1 MAAIRR
7 VGLRDAMSLPLHAL
21 SGGQLQRALFARAMV
36 QDADL
41 VILDEPFAGVD
52 QKTESDLL
60 ALILEWTENGK
71 AVVLVSHDLSSVL
84 NHATNALLL
93 GDGRARFGA
102 PCEVLTSENL
112 IDQGYMTSSQAQW
125 LSGLYREASPMF
137 DTLEAWWSYEFVR
150 RAVIATL
157 VLSISVAPVGCFMV
171 LRRLSLA
178 GEALAHAIVPG
189 IAIAFLISGGLTVGA
204 MLVGGVIAGLA
215 VALSAT
221 MLARLSIIRE
231 EAGLAS
237 LYLIALAIGIFIL
250 SLNGS
255 AVPLKSFLF
264 GKILG
269 LSDGTLILI
278 GATATITLL
287 SFAFMLRPLIVSTLD
302 PGFLKAN

>member
-1 MAAIRR
+1 
-7 VGLRDAMSLPLHAL
+7 
-21 SGGQLQRALFARAMV
+21 
-36 QDADL
+36 
-41 VILDEPFAGVD
+41 
-52 QKTESDLL
+52 
-60 ALILEWTENGK
+60 
-71 AVVLVSHDLSSVL
+71 
-84 NHATNALLL
+84 
-93 GDGRARFGA
+93 
-102 PCEVLTSENL
+102 
-112 IDQGYMTSSQAQW
+112 
-125 LSGLYREASPMF
+125 MF

-269 LSDGTLILI
+269 LSDGTLVLI

-302 PGFLKAN
+302 PGFFESQLKRPWIVQIWFMLLVVLNLIASFRALGTLMAVGLMILPATSARYWVSSLTGYVLVSMAIAMASCMIGIALSLTFTDIPTGPCIVIVAGGLFLFSLVLGPNGLRASTHQR

>member
-1 MAAIRR
+1 
-7 VGLRDAMSLPLHAL
+7 
-21 SGGQLQRALFARAMV
+21 
-36 QDADL
+36 
-41 VILDEPFAGVD
+41 
-52 QKTESDLL
+52 
-60 ALILEWTENGK
+60 
-71 AVVLVSHDLSSVL
+71 
-84 NHATNALLL
+84 
-93 GDGRARFGA
+93 
-102 PCEVLTSENL
+102 
-112 IDQGYMTSSQAQW
+112 
-125 LSGLYREASPMF
+125 MF

-302 PGFLKAN
+302 PGFFESQLKRPWIVQIWFMLLVVLNLIASFRALGTLMAVGLMILPATSARYWVSSLTGYVLVSMAIAMASCMIGIALSLTFTDIPTGPCIVIVAGGLFLFSLVLGPNGLRASTHQR

>member
-1 MAAIRR
+1 
-7 VGLRDAMSLPLHAL
+7 
-21 SGGQLQRALFARAMV
+21 
-36 QDADL
+36 
-41 VILDEPFAGVD
+41 
-52 QKTESDLL
+52 
-60 ALILEWTENGK
+60 
-71 AVVLVSHDLSSVL
+71 
-84 NHATNALLL
+84 
-93 GDGRARFGA
+93 
-102 PCEVLTSENL
+102 
-112 IDQGYMTSSQAQW
+112 
-125 LSGLYREASPMF
+125 MF

-302 PGFLKAN
+302 PGFFESQLRRPWIVQIWFMLLVVLNLIASFRALGTLMAVGLMILPATSARYWVSSLTGYVLVSMAIAMASCMIGIALSLTFTDIPTGPCIVIVAGGLFLFSLVLGPNGLRASTQQR

>member
-1 MAAIRR
+1 
-7 VGLRDAMSLPLHAL
+7 
-21 SGGQLQRALFARAMV
+21 
-36 QDADL
+36 
-41 VILDEPFAGVD
+41 
-52 QKTESDLL
+52 
-60 ALILEWTENGK
+60 
-71 AVVLVSHDLSSVL
+71 
-84 NHATNALLL
+84 
-93 GDGRARFGA
+93 
-102 PCEVLTSENL
+102 
-112 IDQGYMTSSQAQW
+112 
-125 LSGLYREASPMF
+125 MF

-150 RAVIATL
+150 RAVMATL

-302 PGFLKAN
+302 PGFFESQLRRPWIVQIWFMLLVVLNLIASFRALGTLMAVGLMILPATSARYWVSSLTGYVLVSMAIAMASCMIGIALSLTFTDIPTGPCIVIVAGGLFLFSLVLGPNGLRASTHQR

>member
-71 AVVLVSHDLSSVL
+71 AVVLVSHDFYSVL

-125 LSGLYREASPMF
+125 LSGLYREGRRPCL
-137 DTLEAWWSYEFVR
+137 TL
-150 RAVIATL
+150 L
-157 VLSISVAPVGCFMV
+157 K
-171 LRRLSLA
+171 
-178 GEALAHAIVPG
+178 PG
-189 IAIAFLISGGLTVGA
+189 GA
-204 MLVGGVIAGLA
+204 MNLCAA
-215 VALSAT
+215 
-221 MLARLSIIRE
+221 
-231 EAGLAS
+231 
-237 LYLIALAIGIFIL
+237 
-250 SLNGS
+250 
-255 AVPLKSFLF
+255 
-264 GKILG
+264 
-269 LSDGTLILI
+269 
-278 GATATITLL
+278 LL
-287 SFAFMLRPLIVSTLD
+287 SQRWC
-302 PGFLKAN
+302 

>member
-1 MAAIRR
+1 
-7 VGLRDAMSLPLHAL
+7 
-21 SGGQLQRALFARAMV
+21 
-36 QDADL
+36 
-41 VILDEPFAGVD
+41 
-52 QKTESDLL
+52 
-60 ALILEWTENGK
+60 
-71 AVVLVSHDLSSVL
+71 
-84 NHATNALLL
+84 
-93 GDGRARFGA
+93 
-102 PCEVLTSENL
+102 
-112 IDQGYMTSSQAQW
+112 
-125 LSGLYREASPMF
+125 MF

-189 IAIAFLISGGLTVGA
+189 IAIAFLVSGGLTVGA

-278 GATATITLL
+278 GATASITLL
-287 SFAFMLRPLIVSTLD
+287 SFAFMLRPLIVGTLD
-302 PGFLKAN
+302 PGFFESQLQRPWIVQIWFMLLVVLNLIASFRALGTLMAVGLMILPATSARYWVSSLTGYVLVSMVIAMSSCMIGIGLSLTFTDIPTGPCIVIVAGGLFLFSLALGPNGLRASTQQR

>member
-1 MAAIRR
+1 
-7 VGLRDAMSLPLHAL
+7 
-21 SGGQLQRALFARAMV
+21 
-36 QDADL
+36 
-41 VILDEPFAGVD
+41 
-52 QKTESDLL
+52 
-60 ALILEWTENGK
+60 
-71 AVVLVSHDLSSVL
+71 
-84 NHATNALLL
+84 
-93 GDGRARFGA
+93 
-102 PCEVLTSENL
+102 
-112 IDQGYMTSSQAQW
+112 
-125 LSGLYREASPMF
+125 MF

-157 VLSISVAPVGCFMV
+157 VLSISVAPVGCFIV

-189 IAIAFLISGGLTVGA
+189 IAIAFLISGGLTVAA

-302 PGFLKAN
+302 PGFFESQLKRPWIVQIWFMLLVVLNLIASFRALGTLMAVGLMILPATSARYWVSSLTGYVLVSMAIAMASCMIGIALSLTFTDIPTGPCIVIVAGGLFLFSLVLGPNGLRASTQQR

>member
-1 MAAIRR
+1 
-7 VGLRDAMSLPLHAL
+7 
-21 SGGQLQRALFARAMV
+21 
-36 QDADL
+36 
-41 VILDEPFAGVD
+41 
-52 QKTESDLL
+52 
-60 ALILEWTENGK
+60 
-71 AVVLVSHDLSSVL
+71 
-84 NHATNALLL
+84 
-93 GDGRARFGA
+93 
-102 PCEVLTSENL
+102 
-112 IDQGYMTSSQAQW
+112 
-125 LSGLYREASPMF
+125 MF

-302 PGFLKAN
+302 PGFFESQLKRPWIVQIWFMLLVVLNLIASFRALGTLMAVGLMILPATSARYWVSSLTGYVLVSMAIAMASCMIGIALSLTFTDIPTGPCIVIVAGGLFLFSLLLGPNGLRASTHQR

>member
-1 MAAIRR
+1 
-7 VGLRDAMSLPLHAL
+7 
-21 SGGQLQRALFARAMV
+21 
-36 QDADL
+36 
-41 VILDEPFAGVD
+41 
-52 QKTESDLL
+52 
-60 ALILEWTENGK
+60 
-71 AVVLVSHDLSSVL
+71 
-84 NHATNALLL
+84 
-93 GDGRARFGA
+93 
-102 PCEVLTSENL
+102 
-112 IDQGYMTSSQAQW
+112 
-125 LSGLYREASPMF
+125 MF
-137 DTLEAWWSYEFVR
+137 DTLDAWWSYEFVR

-302 PGFLKAN
+302 PGFFESQLKRPWIVQIWFMLLVVLNLIASFRALGTLMAVGLMILPATSARYWVSSLTGYVLVSMAIAMASCMIGIALSLTFTDIPTGPCIVIVAGGLFLFSLVLGPNGLRASTHQR

>member
-1 MAAIRR
+1 
-7 VGLRDAMSLPLHAL
+7 
-21 SGGQLQRALFARAMV
+21 
-36 QDADL
+36 
-41 VILDEPFAGVD
+41 
-52 QKTESDLL
+52 
-60 ALILEWTENGK
+60 
-71 AVVLVSHDLSSVL
+71 
-84 NHATNALLL
+84 
-93 GDGRARFGA
+93 
-102 PCEVLTSENL
+102 
-112 IDQGYMTSSQAQW
+112 
-125 LSGLYREASPMF
+125 MF

-302 PGFLKAN
+302 PGFFESQLKRPWIIQIWFMLLVVLNLIASFRALGTLMAVGLMILPATSARYWVSSLTGYVLVSMAIAMASCMIGIGLSLTFSDIPTGPCIVIVAGGLFLFSLMLGPNGLRASTHQR

>member
-1 MAAIRR
+1 
-7 VGLRDAMSLPLHAL
+7 
-21 SGGQLQRALFARAMV
+21 
-36 QDADL
+36 
-41 VILDEPFAGVD
+41 
-52 QKTESDLL
+52 
-60 ALILEWTENGK
+60 
-71 AVVLVSHDLSSVL
+71 
-84 NHATNALLL
+84 
-93 GDGRARFGA
+93 
-102 PCEVLTSENL
+102 
-112 IDQGYMTSSQAQW
+112 
-125 LSGLYREASPMF
+125 MF

-302 PGFLKAN
+302 PGFFESQLKRPWIVQIWFMLLVVLNLIASFRALGTLMAVGLMILPATSARYWVSSLTGYVLVSMAIAMASCMIGIALSLTFTNIPTGPCIVIVAGGLFLFSLLLGPNGLRASTHQR

>member
-1 MAAIRR
+1 
-7 VGLRDAMSLPLHAL
+7 
-21 SGGQLQRALFARAMV
+21 
-36 QDADL
+36 
-41 VILDEPFAGVD
+41 
-52 QKTESDLL
+52 
-60 ALILEWTENGK
+60 
-71 AVVLVSHDLSSVL
+71 
-84 NHATNALLL
+84 
-93 GDGRARFGA
+93 
-102 PCEVLTSENL
+102 
-112 IDQGYMTSSQAQW
+112 
-125 LSGLYREASPMF
+125 MF

-150 RAVIATL
+150 RAIIATL

-189 IAIAFLISGGLTVGA
+189 IAIAFLISGGLTVAA

-302 PGFLKAN
+302 PGFFESQLQRPWIVQIWFMLLVVLNLIASFRALGTLMAVGLMILPATSARYWVSSLTGYVLVSMAIAMASCMIGIGLSLAFTDIPTGPCIVIVAGGLFLFSLVLGPNGLRASTQQR

>member
-1 MAAIRR
+1 
-7 VGLRDAMSLPLHAL
+7 
-21 SGGQLQRALFARAMV
+21 
-36 QDADL
+36 
-41 VILDEPFAGVD
+41 
-52 QKTESDLL
+52 
-60 ALILEWTENGK
+60 
-71 AVVLVSHDLSSVL
+71 
-84 NHATNALLL
+84 
-93 GDGRARFGA
+93 
-102 PCEVLTSENL
+102 
-112 IDQGYMTSSQAQW
+112 
-125 LSGLYREASPMF
+125 MF

-157 VLSISVAPVGCFMV
+157 VLSISVAPVGCFIV

-189 IAIAFLISGGLTVGA
+189 IAIAFLISGGLTVAA

-302 PGFLKAN
+302 PGFFESQLQRPWIVQIWFMLLVVLNLIASFRALGTLMAVGLMILPATSARYWVSSLTGYVLVSMAIAMASCMIGIALSLTFTDIPTGPCIVIVAGGLFLFSLVLGPNGLRASTQQR

>member
-1 MAAIRR
+1 
-7 VGLRDAMSLPLHAL
+7 
-21 SGGQLQRALFARAMV
+21 
-36 QDADL
+36 
-41 VILDEPFAGVD
+41 
-52 QKTESDLL
+52 
-60 ALILEWTENGK
+60 
-71 AVVLVSHDLSSVL
+71 
-84 NHATNALLL
+84 
-93 GDGRARFGA
+93 
-102 PCEVLTSENL
+102 
-112 IDQGYMTSSQAQW
+112 
-125 LSGLYREASPMF
+125 MF

-189 IAIAFLISGGLTVGA
+189 IAIAFLVSGGLTVGA

-302 PGFLKAN
+302 PGFFESQLQRPWIVQIWFMLLVVLNLIASFRALGTLMAVGLMILPATSARYWVSSLTGYVLVSMVIAMSSCMIGIGLSLTFTDIPTGPCIVIVAGGLFLFSLVLGPNGLRASTQQR

>member
-1 MAAIRR
+1 
-7 VGLRDAMSLPLHAL
+7 
-21 SGGQLQRALFARAMV
+21 
-36 QDADL
+36 
-41 VILDEPFAGVD
+41 
-52 QKTESDLL
+52 
-60 ALILEWTENGK
+60 
-71 AVVLVSHDLSSVL
+71 
-84 NHATNALLL
+84 
-93 GDGRARFGA
+93 
-102 PCEVLTSENL
+102 
-112 IDQGYMTSSQAQW
+112 
-125 LSGLYREASPMF
+125 MF

-189 IAIAFLISGGLTVGA
+189 IAIAFLISGGLTVAA

-302 PGFLKAN
+302 PGFFESQLKRPWIVQIWFMLLVVLNLIASFRALGTLMAVGLMILPATSARYWVSSLTGYVLVSMAIAMASCMIGIALSLTFTDIPTGPCIVIVAGGLFLFSLVLGPNGLRASTHQR

>member
-1 MAAIRR
+1 
-7 VGLRDAMSLPLHAL
+7 
-21 SGGQLQRALFARAMV
+21 
-36 QDADL
+36 
-41 VILDEPFAGVD
+41 
-52 QKTESDLL
+52 
-60 ALILEWTENGK
+60 
-71 AVVLVSHDLSSVL
+71 
-84 NHATNALLL
+84 
-93 GDGRARFGA
+93 
-102 PCEVLTSENL
+102 
-112 IDQGYMTSSQAQW
+112 
-125 LSGLYREASPMF
+125 MF
-137 DTLEAWWSYEFVR
+137 DTLDAWWSYEFVR

-302 PGFLKAN
+302 PGFFESQLRRPWIVQIWFMLLVVLNLIASFRALGTLMAVGLMILPATSARYWVSSLTGYVLVSMAMAMASCMIGIILSLTFTDIPTGPCIVIVAGGLFLFSLVVGPNGLTASSQQR

>member
-1 MAAIRR
+1 
-7 VGLRDAMSLPLHAL
+7 
-21 SGGQLQRALFARAMV
+21 
-36 QDADL
+36 
-41 VILDEPFAGVD
+41 
-52 QKTESDLL
+52 
-60 ALILEWTENGK
+60 
-71 AVVLVSHDLSSVL
+71 
-84 NHATNALLL
+84 
-93 GDGRARFGA
+93 
-102 PCEVLTSENL
+102 
-112 IDQGYMTSSQAQW
+112 
-125 LSGLYREASPMF
+125 MF

-157 VLSISVAPVGCFMV
+157 VLSISVAPVGCFIV

-302 PGFLKAN
+302 PGFFESQLKRPWIVQIWFMLLVVLNLIASFRALGTLMAVGLMILPATSARYWVSSLTGYVLVSMAIAMASCMIGIALSLTFTDIPTGPCIVIVAGGLFLFSLVLGPNGLRASTQQR

>member
-1 MAAIRR
+1 
-7 VGLRDAMSLPLHAL
+7 
-21 SGGQLQRALFARAMV
+21 
-36 QDADL
+36 
-41 VILDEPFAGVD
+41 
-52 QKTESDLL
+52 
-60 ALILEWTENGK
+60 
-71 AVVLVSHDLSSVL
+71 
-84 NHATNALLL
+84 
-93 GDGRARFGA
+93 
-102 PCEVLTSENL
+102 
-112 IDQGYMTSSQAQW
+112 
-125 LSGLYREASPMF
+125 MF

-269 LSDGTLILI
+269 LSDGTLVLI

-302 PGFLKAN
+302 PGFFESQLKRPWIVQIWFMLLVVLNLIASFRALGTLMAVGLMILPATSARYWVSSLTGYVLVSMAIAMASCMIGIALSLTFTNIPTGPCIVIVAGGLFLFSLVLGPNGLRASTQQR

>member
-1 MAAIRR
+1 
-7 VGLRDAMSLPLHAL
+7 
-21 SGGQLQRALFARAMV
+21 
-36 QDADL
+36 
-41 VILDEPFAGVD
+41 
-52 QKTESDLL
+52 
-60 ALILEWTENGK
+60 
-71 AVVLVSHDLSSVL
+71 
-84 NHATNALLL
+84 
-93 GDGRARFGA
+93 
-102 PCEVLTSENL
+102 
-112 IDQGYMTSSQAQW
+112 
-125 LSGLYREASPMF
+125 MF

-150 RAVIATL
+150 RAIIATL

-189 IAIAFLISGGLTVGA
+189 IAIAFLISGGLTVAA

-302 PGFLKAN
+302 PGFFESQLQRPWIVQIWFMLLVVLNLIASFRALGTLMAVGLMILPATSARYWVSSLTGYVLVSMAIAMASCMIGIALSLTFTDIPTGPCIVIVAGGLFLFSLVLGPNGLRASTQQR

>member
-1 MAAIRR
+1 
-7 VGLRDAMSLPLHAL
+7 
-21 SGGQLQRALFARAMV
+21 
-36 QDADL
+36 
-41 VILDEPFAGVD
+41 
-52 QKTESDLL
+52 
-60 ALILEWTENGK
+60 
-71 AVVLVSHDLSSVL
+71 
-84 NHATNALLL
+84 
-93 GDGRARFGA
+93 
-102 PCEVLTSENL
+102 
-112 IDQGYMTSSQAQW
+112 
-125 LSGLYREASPMF
+125 MF

-189 IAIAFLISGGLTVGA
+189 IAIAFLISGGLTVAA

-278 GATATITLL
+278 GATATMTLL

-302 PGFLKAN
+302 PGFFESQLKRPWIVQIWFMLLVVLNLIASFRALGTLMAVGLMILPATSARYWVSSLTGYVLVSMAIAMASCMIGIALSLTFTDIPTGPCIVIVAGGLFLFSLMLGPNGLRASTHQR